1 MRPMN
6 TQEAENMDEGF
17 GFIREKLDIKILI
30 LYILARLPGPVDR
43 DGLED
48 VVFCDGA
55 VDYFS
60 FSECLSELVA
70 TGHITDEDD
79 RYAITPL
86 GREDGAVMETSL
98 PLSVRARADMAMLPV
113 ADRVSR
119 DAMIVADH
127 EQTDSGWVVHL
138 SLNDGK
144 GELIALSA
152 VVGDEKHARII
163 ERNFRRDAETMYMR
177 IVSVLEEG

>member
-1 MRPMN
+1 
-6 TQEAENMDEGF
+6 MDEGF

-70 TGHITDEDD
+70 TGHITDNDD
-79 RYAITPL
+79 RYEITPL
-86 GREDGAVMETSL
+86 GRDDGAVMESSL
-98 PLSVRARADMAMLPV
+98 PVSVRARADMAMLPV

-119 DAMIVADH
+119 ETMIRADH
-127 EQTDSGWVVHL
+127 EQTDSGCMVHL
-138 SLNDGK
+138 SLSDGK
-144 GELIALSA
+144 G
-152 VVGDEKHARII
+152 
-163 ERNFRRDAETMYMR
+163 
-177 IVSVLEEG
+177 

>member
-1 MRPMN
+1 
-6 TQEAENMDEGF
+6 MDEGF

-70 TGHITDEDD
+70 TGHITDNDD
-79 RYAITPL
+79 RYEITPL
-86 GREDGAVMETSL
+86 GRDDGAVMESSL
-98 PLSVRARADMAMLPV
+98 PVSVRARVDMAMLPV

-119 DAMIVADH
+119 EAMIRADH
-127 EQTDSGWVVHL
+127 EQTDSGCMVHL
-138 SLNDGK
+138 SLSDGK
-144 GELIALSA
+144 GELLELSA
-152 VVGDEKHARII
+152 VVGNEDQAKRM
-163 ERNFRRDAETMYMR
+163 ERNFRWNAEELYMR
-177 IVSVLEEG
+177 IMSLLEEG